1 MANKNI
7 RSLSSRKELDDNLFE
22 NIADL
27 SHKNAPKSD
36 FQELAK
42 RFMID
47 DSVIAGT
54 ASFYDFTRESNRN
67 KKIHVCSG
75 TACMVAN
82 TQNKLHQQLE
92 NHFDKD
98 EIGHAACVGRCHT
111 NNAFMYNENTYSSS
125 NEKELESI
133 IVNKNYQENKYNI
146 SCNTTPIL
154 TSKIENIEAFYQLA
168 EVYKNNPQQVIHE
181 IKISNLRGRGG
192 AGFPFWFKL
201 DAVIKEPNA
210 QKYIVC
216 NADEGDPGAYSDMYL
231 MEHQAHKVLFGMY
244 MAGLTVGANT
254 GVLYI
259 RGEYP
264 DSIRI
269 VGEAI
274 EFLKEKNLI
283 GDFKFKIIRGQGSYV
298 CGEETALLSSI
309 EGLRPEVRVRPPYPA
324 QYGLFGKP
332 TVLSNVETFANIHWI
347 LENDGE
353 AYAKLGTKQSTG
365 TKLVSLD
372 SFFNS
377 PGMYEIEMGTP
388 LKTVF
393 DQFGNGLKSEIKAF
407 QIGGPLG
414 GIVPFDKIK
423 DLTLDFESLNNNG
436 FLLGHASVVSIPKE
450 FPMIQFL
457 EHLMEFTADES
468 CGKCYPCRIGSFRGM
483 EMLQKA
489 QHENYKIDRQLF
501 DDLLETLE
509 IGSLCALGGG
519 IPLPVKN
526 ALQYFNEE
534 LKEYFKYNLKKSLH
548 KDTQRNTKIHKE
560 K

>member
-7 RSLSSRKELDDNLFE
+7 RTLSSRKELDDNLFE
-22 NIADL
+22 NIANASQKEDSKEQLQAL
-27 SHKNAPKSD
+27 S
-36 FQELAK
+36 K

-47 DSVIAGT
+47 DSVVLGT
-54 ASFYDFTRESNRN
+54 STFYDFTREENKN
-67 KKIHVCSG
+67 KKVHVCSG
-75 TACMVAN
+75 TACMVARS
-82 TQNKLHQQLE
+82 QSDLHQGLE
-92 NHFDKD
+92 AHFEAN

-111 NNAFMYNENTYSSS
+111 NNAFMYDDKTYNASS
-125 NEKELESI
+125 KEELDKI
-133 IVNKNYQENKYNI
+133 IVHKKYQENVYNI
-146 SCNTTPIL
+146 AANTTPIL
-154 TSKIENIEAFYQLA
+154 TSKIDDVAAFYQLA
-168 EVYKNNPQQVIHE
+168 EKHKNNSQQTIQQL
-181 IKISNLRGRGG
+181 KTSNLRGRGG

-201 DAVIKEPNA
+201 DAVLKEDKE

-264 DSIRI
+264 DSIKI
-269 VGEAI
+269 VNDAI
-274 EFLKEKNLI
+274 EEIKEKNLV

-324 QYGLFGKP
+324 QYGLYGKP

-347 LENDGE
+347 LENGGDK
-353 AYAKLGTKQSTG
+353 YAALGTKQSTG

-388 LKTVF
+388 LQTIF
-393 DQFGNGLKSEIKAF
+393 DDFGSGFKSAIKGL

-414 GIVPFDKIK
+414 GIVPLHKIA
-423 DLTLDFESLNNNG
+423 DLTLDFESLNTNG
-436 FLLGHASVVSIPKE
+436 FLLGHASFVSIPE
-450 FPMIQFL
+450 DFPMVKFL

-468 CGKCYPCRIGSFRGM
+468 CGKCYPCRIGSHRGM

-489 QHENYKIDRQLF
+489 QNSDYKINRELF

-526 ALQYFNEE
+526 ALQYFQDE
-534 LKEYFKYNLKKSLH
+534 LKGYFTN
-548 KDTQRNTKIHKE
+548 N
-560 K
+560 

>member
-7 RSLSSRKELDDNLFE
+7 RSLSSRKELNDNLFE

-98 EIGHAACVGRCHT
+98 EIGHAACLGRCHT
-111 NNAFMYNENTYSSS
+111 NNAFMYNDNTYSAQD
-125 NEKELESI
+125 EKELNSI
-133 IVNKNYQENKYNI
+133 VENKKYQKNTYNI
-146 SCNTTPIL
+146 ACNTTPIL

-201 DAVIKEPNA
+201 DAVIKEPNT

-347 LENDGE
+347 LENGGE
-353 AYAKLGTKQSTG
+353 VYEALGTENSTG

-372 SFFNS
+372 SFFNT

-393 DQFGNGLKSEIKAF
+393 EVFGNGLKSEIKAF

-436 FLLGHASVVSIPKE
+436 FLLGHASVVSIPKD

-483 EMLQKA
+483 ELLQKA

-526 ALQYFNEE
+526 ALQYFDEE
-534 LKEYFKYNLKKSLH
+534 LKEYFK
-548 KDTQRNTKIHKE
+548 
-560 K
+560 

>member
-7 RSLSSRKELDDNLFE
+7 RTLSSRKELEENLFE
-22 NIADL
+22 NIAKASQKENSKEEL
-27 SHKNAPKSD
+27 
-36 FQELAK
+36 QQLAK
-42 RFMID
+42 HFMVD
-47 DSVIAGT
+47 DSVVLGT
-54 ASFYDFTRESNRN
+54 STFYDFTRETNKN
-67 KKIHVCSG
+67 KKVHVCSG
-75 TACMVAN
+75 TACMVASS
-82 TQNKLHQQLE
+82 QNDLNKNLE
-92 NHFDKD
+92 SHFSSDQ
-98 EIGHAACVGRCHT
+98 IGHAACVGRCHT
-111 NNAFMYNENTYSSS
+111 NNAFMYDDKTYNASSAEEVD
-125 NEKELESI
+125 NIIKNKE
-133 IVNKNYQENKYNI
+133 YQINDYKVAA
-146 SCNTTPIL
+146 NTTPIL
-154 TSKIENIEAFYQLA
+154 TSKIDDVAAFYQLA
-168 EVYKNNPQQVIHE
+168 EKHKENSQNVIQQL
-181 IKISNLRGRGG
+181 KTSNLRGRGG

-201 DAVIKEPNA
+201 DAVIKEDNK

-231 MEHQAHKVLFGMY
+231 MEHQPHKVLFGMY

-269 VGEAI
+269 VDDAI
-274 EFLKEKNLI
+274 QEIKDKNLI
-283 GDFKFKIIRGQGSYV
+283 GDFRFKIIRGQGSYV
-298 CGEETALLSSI
+298 CGEETALLNSI

-324 QYGLFGKP
+324 QYGLYGKP

-347 LENDGE
+347 LENGGDK
-353 AYAKLGTKQSTG
+353 YAALGKGQSTG

-372 SFFNS
+372 SFFNT

-388 LKTVF
+388 LQTIF
-393 DQFGNGLKSEIKAF
+393 DEFGGGFKSEVKGL

-414 GIVPFDKIK
+414 GIVPMHKIK
-423 DLTLDFESLNNNG
+423 ELTLDFESLNTNG
-436 FLLGHASVVSIPKE
+436 FLLGHASFVSIPVD
-450 FPMIQFL
+450 FPMIKFL

-468 CGKCYPCRIGSFRGM
+468 CGKCYPCRIGSHRGM

-489 QHENYKIDRQLF
+489 QTSDYKIDKVLF

-526 ALQYFNEE
+526 ALQYFQDE
-534 LKEYFKYNLKKSLH
+534 LKGYFTN
-548 KDTQRNTKIHKE
+548 N
-560 K
+560 

>member
-7 RSLSSRKELDDNLFE
+7 RTLSSRKELEDNLFE
-22 NIADL
+22 NIATASQKENSKEELQQL
-27 SHKNAPKSD
+27 S
-36 FQELAK
+36 K
-42 RFMID
+42 RFMVD
-47 DSVIAGT
+47 DSVVLGT
-54 ASFYDFTRESNRN
+54 STFYDFTREENKN
-67 KKIHVCSG
+67 KKVHVCSG
-75 TACMVAN
+75 TACMVARS
-82 TQNKLHQQLE
+82 QNNLNENLE
-92 NHFDKD
+92 NHFSKD
-98 EIGHAACVGRCHT
+98 EIGHAACVGRCHS
-111 NNAFMYNENTYSSS
+111 NNAFMFNDKTYNAST
-125 NEKELESI
+125 KEELNSI
-133 IVNKNYQENKYNI
+133 ITNKEYQENNYKVG
-146 SCNTTPIL
+146 SNTTPIL
-154 TSKIENIEAFYQLA
+154 TSKIENINSFYELANTHKDDPQNVIQQL
-168 EVYKNNPQQVIHE
+168 KT
-181 IKISNLRGRGG
+181 SNLRGRGG

-201 DAVIKEPNA
+201 DAVIKEKNE

-244 MAGLTVGANT
+244 MSGLTVGAST

-264 DSIRI
+264 DSIKI
-269 VGEAI
+269 VNEAI
-274 EFLKEKNLI
+274 EELKEKNLI
-283 GDFKFKIIRGQGSYV
+283 QNFKFKIIRGQGSYV

-324 QYGLFGKP
+324 QYGLYGKP

-347 LENDGE
+347 LENGGD
-353 AYAKLGTKQSTG
+353 AYAALGKGQSTG

-388 LKTVF
+388 LQTIF
-393 DQFGNGLKSEIKAF
+393 DEFGGGFKSEVKGL

-414 GIVPFDKIK
+414 GIVPMHKIA
-423 DLTLDFESLNNNG
+423 DLTLDFESLGSNG
-436 FLLGHASVVSIPKE
+436 FLLGHASFVSIPTD
-450 FPMIQFL
+450 FPMVKFL

-468 CGKCYPCRIGSFRGM
+468 CGKCYPCRIGSHRGM

-489 QHENYKIDRQLF
+489 QNSDYKIDKQLF

-526 ALQYFNEE
+526 ALQYFQDE
-534 LKEYFKYNLKKSLH
+534 LNQYFTN
-548 KDTQRNTKIHKE
+548 N
-560 K
+560 

>member
-7 RSLSSRKELDDNLFE
+7 RTLSSRKELDDNLFE
-22 NIADL
+22 NIASASQKEQSKEELQD
-27 SHKNAPKSD
+27 
-36 FQELAK
+36 LAK

-47 DSVIAGT
+47 DSVVLGT
-54 ASFYDFTRESNRN
+54 STFYDFTREENKN
-67 KKIHVCSG
+67 KKVHVCSG
-75 TACMVAN
+75 TACMVAGSQSN
-82 TQNKLHQQLE
+82 LNNHLE
-92 NHFDKD
+92 AHFDAN

-111 NNAFMYNENTYSSS
+111 NNAFMFDDKTFNASTTEEVN
-125 NEKELESI
+125 N
-133 IVNKNYQENKYNI
+133 IVKNKAYQQNDYKVAA
-146 SCNTTPIL
+146 NTTPIL
-154 TSKIENIEAFYQLA
+154 TSEIPDIATFYQLA
-168 EVYKNNPQQVIHE
+168 EQHKGNPQNVIQQL
-181 IKISNLRGRGG
+181 KTSNLRGRGG
-192 AGFPFWFKL
+192 AGFPFWFKI
-201 DAVIKEPNA
+201 DAVIKENNE

-244 MAGLTVGANT
+244 MAGITVGADT

-264 DSIRI
+264 DSIKI
-269 VGEAI
+269 VNDAI
-274 EFLKEKNLI
+274 EEIKEKNLI
-283 GDFKFKIIRGQGSYV
+283 GHFKFKIIRGQGSYV

-324 QYGLFGKP
+324 QYGLYGKP

-347 LENDGE
+347 LENDGD
-353 AYAKLGTKQSTG
+353 AYAALGKGPSTG

-372 SFFNS
+372 SFFNT

-388 LKTVF
+388 LQTIF
-393 DQFGNGLKSEIKAF
+393 DEFGGGFKSDIKGL

-414 GIVPFDKIK
+414 GIVPMHKIP
-423 DLTLDFESLNNNG
+423 DLTLDFESLGSNG
-436 FLLGHASVVSIPKE
+436 FLLGHASFVSIPSG
-450 FPMIQFL
+450 FPMVKFL

-468 CGKCYPCRIGSFRGM
+468 CGKCYPCRIGSHRGM

-489 QHENYKIDRQLF
+489 QTSDYKIDKQLF

-526 ALQYFNEE
+526 ALEYFQDELNQYFIN
-534 LKEYFKYNLKKSLH
+534 N
-548 KDTQRNTKIHKE
+548 
-560 K
+560 

>member
-7 RSLSSRKELDDNLFE
+7 RTLSSRKELKNNLFE
-22 NIADL
+22 NIATASQKENSKEEL
-27 SHKNAPKSD
+27 QN
-36 FQELAK
+36 LAK
-42 RFMID
+42 NFMID
-47 DSVIAGT
+47 DSVVLGT
-54 ASFYDFTRESNRN
+54 STFYDFTREENKN
-67 KKIHVCSG
+67 KKVHVCSG
-75 TACMVAN
+75 TACMVARS
-82 TQNKLHQQLE
+82 QSSLNKNLE
-92 NHFDKD
+92 THFNSG

-111 NNAFMYNENTYSSS
+111 NNAFMYDDKTYNASS
-125 NEKELESI
+125 KESI
-133 IVNKNYQENKYNI
+133 DSIILNKNYQENEYKVAA
-146 SCNTTPIL
+146 NTTPIL
-154 TSKIENIEAFYQLA
+154 TSKIDNITSFYQLA
-168 EVYKNNPQQVIHE
+168 EKHKDNPQNVIQQ
-181 IKISNLRGRGG
+181 IKTSNLRGRGG

-201 DAVIKEPNA
+201 DAVIKENNK

-231 MEHQAHKVLFGMY
+231 MEHQPHKVLFGMY
-244 MAGLTVGANT
+244 IAGLTVGADT

-269 VGEAI
+269 VNDAI
-274 EFLKEKNLI
+274 EEIKSKNLI
-283 GDFKFKIIRGQGSYV
+283 QNFKFKIIRGQGSYV

-324 QYGLFGKP
+324 QYGLYGKP

-347 LENDGE
+347 LENGGE
-353 AYAKLGTKQSTG
+353 AYAALGKGQSTG

-372 SFFNS
+372 SFFNT

-388 LKTVF
+388 LQTIF
-393 DQFGNGLKSEIKAF
+393 DEFGGGFKSTIKAL

-414 GIVPFDKIK
+414 GIVPMHKIK
-423 DLTLDFESLNNNG
+423 DLTLDFESLNTNG
-436 FLLGHASVVSIPKE
+436 FLLGHASFVSIPID
-450 FPMIQFL
+450 FPMVKFL

-468 CGKCYPCRIGSFRGM
+468 CGKCYPCRIGSHRGM

-489 QHENYKIDRQLF
+489 QTSDYKINRELF
-501 DDLLETLE
+501 DDLLEILE

-526 ALQYFNEE
+526 ALQYFQDE
-534 LKEYFKYNLKKSLH
+534 LKGYFTN
-548 KDTQRNTKIHKE
+548 N
-560 K
+560 

>member
-7 RSLSSRKELDDNLFE
+7 RSLSFRKELDDNLFE

-27 SHKNAPKSD
+27 SLKSATKPE

-82 TQNKLHQQLE
+82 TQNKLHKQLE

-111 NNAFMYNENTYSSS
+111 NNAFMFNGNTYSAQD
-125 NEKELESI
+125 EKELNSI
-133 IVNKNYQENKYNI
+133 IENKKYKEYTYNI
-146 SCNTTPIL
+146 ACNTTPIL
-154 TSKIENIEAFYQLA
+154 TSKIEDITAFYKLA
-168 EVYKNNPQQVIHE
+168 EIHKNNPKQVIHE

-201 DAVIKEPNA
+201 DAVIKETNT

-269 VGEAI
+269 VGKAI
-274 EFLKEKNLI
+274 EFLKEKKLI

-347 LENDGE
+347 LENGGE
-353 AYAKLGTKQSTG
+353 AYEALGTENSTG

-372 SFFNS
+372 SFFNT

-393 DQFGNGLKSEIKAF
+393 EVFGHGLKSEIKAF

-436 FLLGHASVVSIPKE
+436 FLLGHASVVSIPKD

-526 ALQYFNEE
+526 ALQYFDEE
-534 LKEYFKYNLKKSLH
+534 LKEYFK
-548 KDTQRNTKIHKE
+548 
-560 K
+560 

>member
-7 RSLSSRKELDDNLFE
+7 RTLSSRKELDDNLFE
-22 NIADL
+22 NIASASQKEGSKEKL
-27 SHKNAPKSD
+27 
-36 FQELAK
+36 QELSK
-42 RFMID
+42 RFMLD
-47 DSVIAGT
+47 DSVVLGT
-54 ASFYDFTRESNRN
+54 STFYDFTREENKN
-67 KKIHVCSG
+67 KKVHVCTG
-75 TACMVAN
+75 TACMVAGS
-82 TQNKLHQQLE
+82 QNNLHKNLE
-92 NHFDKD
+92 AHFNSD
-98 EIGHAACVGRCHT
+98 EIGHAACIGRCHT
-111 NNAFMYNENTYSSS
+111 NNAFMYDDKTYNASTKEDVEN
-125 NEKELESI
+125 I
-133 IVNKNYQENKYNI
+133 IKDKNYQVNEYKVGT
-146 SCNTTPIL
+146 NTTPIL
-154 TSKIENIEAFYQLA
+154 TSKIDAISDFYQLA
-168 EVYKNNPQQVIHE
+168 EQHKDNSSNTIQQ
-181 IKISNLRGRGG
+181 IKTSNLRGRGG

-201 DAVIKEPNA
+201 DAVLKENNK

-244 MAGLTVGANT
+244 IAGLTVGADT

-264 DSIRI
+264 DSIKI

-274 EFLKEKNLI
+274 EELKEKNLI
-283 GDFKFKIIRGQGSYV
+283 QNFKFKIIRGQGSYV

-324 QYGLFGKP
+324 QYGLYGKP

-347 LENDGE
+347 LENGGA
-353 AYAKLGTKQSTG
+353 AYAALGTKQSTG

-372 SFFNS
+372 SFFNT

-388 LKTVF
+388 LQTIF
-393 DQFGNGLKSEIKAF
+393 DDFGNGFKSDIKGL

-414 GIVPFDKIK
+414 GIVPMHKISA
-423 DLTLDFESLNNNG
+423 LTLDFESLSTNG
-436 FLLGHASVVSIPKE
+436 FLLGHASFVSIPAD
-450 FPMIQFL
+450 FPMVKFL

-468 CGKCYPCRIGSFRGM
+468 CGKCYPCRIGSHRGM

-489 QHENYKIDRQLF
+489 QNSDYKIDRQLF

-519 IPLPVKN
+519 IPLPLKN
-526 ALQYFNEE
+526 AMQYFKDE
-534 LKEYFKYNLKKSLH
+534 LKGYFTN
-548 KDTQRNTKIHKE
+548 D
-560 K
+560 

>member
-7 RSLSSRKELDDNLFE
+7 RTLSSRKELKENLFE
-22 NIADL
+22 NIATASQKENSKEEL
-27 SHKNAPKSD
+27 QN
-36 FQELAK
+36 LAK
-42 RFMID
+42 NFMID
-47 DSVIAGT
+47 DSVVLGT
-54 ASFYDFTRESNRN
+54 STFYDFTREENKN
-67 KKIHVCSG
+67 KKVHVCSG
-75 TACMVAN
+75 TACMVARS
-82 TQNKLHQQLE
+82 QSSLNKNLE
-92 NHFDKD
+92 MHFNSG

-111 NNAFMYNENTYSSS
+111 NNAFMYDDKTYNASS
-125 NEKELESI
+125 KESI
-133 IVNKNYQENKYNI
+133 DSIILNKNYQENEYKVAA
-146 SCNTTPIL
+146 NTTPIL
-154 TSKIENIEAFYQLA
+154 TSKIDNITSFYQLA
-168 EVYKNNPQQVIHE
+168 EKHKDNPQNVIQQ
-181 IKISNLRGRGG
+181 IKTSNLRGRGG

-201 DAVIKEPNA
+201 DAVIKENNK

-231 MEHQAHKVLFGMY
+231 MEHQPHKVLFGMY
-244 MAGLTVGANT
+244 IAGLTVGADT

-269 VGEAI
+269 VNDAI
-274 EFLKEKNLI
+274 EEIKSKNLI
-283 GDFKFKIIRGQGSYV
+283 QNFKFKIIRGQGSYV

-324 QYGLFGKP
+324 QYGLYGKP

-347 LENDGE
+347 LENGGE
-353 AYAKLGTKQSTG
+353 AYAALGKGQSTG

-372 SFFNS
+372 SFFNT

-388 LKTVF
+388 LQTIF
-393 DQFGNGLKSEIKAF
+393 DEFGGGFKSTIKAL

-414 GIVPFDKIK
+414 GIVPMHKIK
-423 DLTLDFESLNNNG
+423 ELTLDFESLNTNG
-436 FLLGHASVVSIPKE
+436 FLLGHASFVSIPID
-450 FPMIQFL
+450 FPMVKFL

-468 CGKCYPCRIGSFRGM
+468 CGKCYPCRIGSHRGM

-489 QHENYKIDRQLF
+489 QTSDYKINRELF
-501 DDLLETLE
+501 DDLLEILE

-526 ALQYFNEE
+526 ALQYFQDE
-534 LKEYFKYNLKKSLH
+534 LKGYFTN
-548 KDTQRNTKIHKE
+548 N
-560 K
+560 

>member
-92 NHFDKD
+92 NHFDKN

-111 NNAFMYNENTYSSS
+111 NNAFMYDGNTYSAS
-125 NEKELESI
+125 EAAELTNILSLRAQSRS
-133 IVNKNYQENKYNI
+133 QENKYNI

-154 TSKIENIEAFYQLA
+154 TSKIENIEAFYQLT
-168 EVYKNNPQQVIHE
+168 EVYKNNPKQVIQE

-201 DAVIKEPNA
+201 DAVIKETNT

-347 LENDGE
+347 LENGGE

-372 SFFNS
+372 SFFNT

-388 LKTVF
+388 LKTIFEV
-393 DQFGNGLKSEIKAF
+393 FGNGLKSEIKAF

-414 GIVPFDKIK
+414 GIVPFDKIN
-423 DLTLDFESLNNNG
+423 DLTLDFESLNSNG

-489 QHENYKIDRQLF
+489 QHENYKIDRKLF

-534 LKEYFKYNLKKSLH
+534 LKKYF
-548 KDTQRNTKIHKE
+548 E
-560 K
+560 

>member
-7 RSLSSRKELDDNLFE
+7 RTLSSRKELDDNLFE
-22 NIADL
+22 NIASASQKEDSKEELQKL
-27 SHKNAPKSD
+27 S
-36 FQELAK
+36 K
-42 RFMID
+42 RFMLD
-47 DSVIAGT
+47 DSVVLGT
-54 ASFYDFTRESNRN
+54 STFYDFTREENKN
-67 KKIHVCSG
+67 KKVHVCAG
-75 TACMVAN
+75 TACMVAGS
-82 TQNKLHQQLE
+82 QNELHKNIE
-92 NHFDKD
+92 DHVNSD
-98 EIGHAACVGRCHT
+98 EIGHAACVGRCHS
-111 NNAFMYNENTYSSS
+111 NNAFMYDDKTYNASTKEEVEN
-125 NEKELESI
+125 I
-133 IVNKNYQENKYNI
+133 IKNKNYQNNDYKI
-146 SCNTTPIL
+146 ASNTTPIL
-154 TSKIENIEAFYQLA
+154 TSKIKDLTAFYQLA
-168 EVYKNNPQQVIHE
+168 EQHKDNPQNTIQQL
-181 IKISNLRGRGG
+181 KTSNLRGRGG

-201 DAVIKEPNA
+201 DAVLKEDKE

-244 MAGLTVGANT
+244 IAGLTVGADT

-274 EFLKEKNLI
+274 EELKEKNLI
-283 GDFKFKIIRGQGSYV
+283 KDFKFKIIRGQGSYV

-324 QYGLFGKP
+324 QYGLYGKP

-347 LENDGE
+347 IENGGE
-353 AYAKLGTKQSTG
+353 AYAALGKGPSTG

-372 SFFNS
+372 SFFNL

-388 LKTVF
+388 LQTIF
-393 DQFGNGLKSEIKAF
+393 DEFGNGFKSDIKGL

-414 GIVPFDKIK
+414 GIVPIHKIK
-423 DLTLDFESLNNNG
+423 DLTLDFESLGSNG
-436 FLLGHASVVSIPKE
+436 FLLGHASFVSIPVD
-450 FPMIQFL
+450 FPMVKFL

-468 CGKCYPCRIGSFRGM
+468 CGKCYPCRIGSHRGM

-489 QHENYKIDRQLF
+489 QNSDYKIDRQLF

-526 ALQYFNEE
+526 ALQYFKDE
-534 LKEYFKYNLKKSLH
+534 LKGYFTN
-548 KDTQRNTKIHKE
+548 D
-560 K
+560 